1 MRTGVPGLKVSLNTW
16 NNQQQQQRPTPKH
29 IIMKF
34 QKPGNKSKQKPQK
47 GHTQKPRNYNVI
59 KLNSDTGD

>member
-1 MRTGVPGLKVSLNTW
+1 
-16 NNQQQQQRPTPKH
+16 
-29 IIMKF
+29 MKF

-59 KLNSDTGD
+59 KLNSDTGDQKTMGKYLENSDRK